1 MGGESGVEQAAALG
15 LGLAE
20 IISTFPCSRNRVVI
34 RPGLETMVAIWSQA
48 PREQSKHPSLA
59 DRPRGSRLVP
69 GGAPPSCL
77 RLGLVARYQPPG
89 GSQGCALPSSP
100 GSTPGEGSCAW
111 LPGRGCQKV
120 DHGPRDPGVVREKG
134 AALTIPF
141 PSG

>member
-59 DRPRGSRLVP
+59 DRPRGSFLEVPLPPASDWASWLGTSLLEAHRAVLSPPPLGPHRVRAAVP
-69 GGAPPSCL
+69 GCQAGGA
-77 RLGLVARYQPPG
+77 RR
-89 GSQGCALPSSP
+89 
-100 GSTPGEGSCAW
+100 
-111 LPGRGCQKV
+111 
-120 DHGPRDPGVVREKG
+120 
-134 AALTIPF
+134 
-141 PSG
+141 